1 MDSRHTVKKEKQWP
15 TELALFLRALVAF
28 PEDLG
33 SITSTHIHAGKI
45 PINIIKKKKLF
56 KSNAEKQVHTKKANN
71 FLTKV
76 VKEIQC
82 S

>member
-45 PINIIKKKKLF
+45 PINIIKKK
-56 KSNAEKQVHTKKANN
+56 N
-71 FLTKV
+71 FLKAMQRS
-76 VKEIQC
+76 KFIQRKPITF
-82 S
+82 